1 MRLSE
6 VPTASS
12 SGAAPA
18 MPEPTTAHRAATSW
32 YAVLP
37 VSLLTLVVVFLAL
50 FLAFAITT
58 PYFLTPENLLNV
70 ARQMAP
76 DLVVGVAMTLVITTG
91 GIDLSVG
98 SLLALSGSV
107 AALLMQAGWG
117 WGWASLVVI
126 LLGLA
131 AGLFHGYIIGVQKIP
146 PFIVTLATLS
156 AFEGIAL
163 YLTNGYSIPVAS
175 ATFNAFGQGSWLGL
189 PIPAVVSVVAVLIG
203 ALALNRTR
211 IGLHITGIGANEESV
226 RRAGV
231 NVVATKVWVYVAS
244 SIATVVA
251 GLIVVARL
259 ATGSADVGSTFELDV
274 IAAVVLGGTNLFGGE
289 GTMLGTFLGT
299 LIIAMVSNALILL
312 HVQPALTQVAEGV
325 IILAAI
331 IGNEKIVAWQRR
343 RRMV

>member
-1 MRLSE
+1 MRR
-6 VPTASS
+6 AS
-12 SGAAPA
+12 AP
-18 MPEPTTAHRAATSW
+18 PW

-37 VSLLTLVVVFLAL
+37 VALLTLTAVFFAL
-50 FLAFAITT
+50 FVAFAITT
-58 PYFLTPENLLNV
+58 PYFLTAENLLNM
-70 ARQMAP
+70 ARQLSP
-76 DLVVGVAMTLVITTG
+76 DLLVGVAMTLVITTG

-117 WGWASLVVI
+117 WGWASLAVLV
-126 LLGLA
+126 LGLA
-131 AGLFHGYIIGVQKIP
+131 IGLFHGYIIAVHRIP

-156 AFEGIAL
+156 ALEGVAL
-163 YLTNGYSIPVAS
+163 YLTNGYSIPVSS
-175 ATFNAFGQGSWLGL
+175 AAFNALGQGSWLGL
-189 PIPAVVSVVAVLIG
+189 PVPAIVAVAATLIG
-203 ALALNRTR
+203 ALVLNRSRT
-211 IGLHITGIGANEESV
+211 GLHITAIGANEESV

-231 NVVATKVWVYVAS
+231 NVVSTKIWVYVAS

-312 HVQPALTQVAEGV
+312 HVQPALTQVAEGI

-331 IGNEKIVAWQRR
+331 LGNEKIIAWQRR
-343 RRMV
+343 RRLA